1 MSAEAEVQ
9 VSKAELRTVVVSTV
23 IGTTVEWYDFF
34 LYGMA
39 AGLVF
44 DVLFF
49 PSEDPLIGT
58 LLAFGSFAV
67 GFVARP
73 LGGLIFGHIG
83 DKIGRKKT
91 LVTTMIIM
99 GVATFLIGVVPAYDT
114 IGIAAP
120 ILLVILRLAQGIA
133 VGGEWGGA
141 VLMAVEYAP
150 KGKRGLYGSLPQVG
164 LALGLV
170 LGTGVFALLG
180 AVLSDAAFLSWGWR
194 IAFIMSAVLVGVGL
208 FIRLKVMET
217 PAFRKLEETE
227 AKATIPAL
235 ELVRNS
241 KNRRHILLGMGSR
254 WIEGVAFNTWAVFA
268 IAYGTDLLELSQQT
282 MLIAVMCAAVTMVI
296 FIPVFGRLS
305 DRIDRRH
312 LYTWGS
318 VLLGAAAYPAFLLLG
333 TGSALVISA
342 TIVVVLGIIYPMV
355 YAPEASLFAELFPIR
370 VRYSGISVVYQL
382 SGIVASGMTPLI
394 LTFLLSQS
402 NGSIGPIIGYIVVV
416 CIISAICTMAIRSR
430 DLYTEAVDAA
440 AMTAAADGPG
450 RSEVQVDALDSGFG
464 NGAIV
469 AHERNRT

>member
-99 GVATFLIGVVPAYDT
+99 GVATFLIGVVPAYGT

-464 NGAIV
+464 NGAVV

>member
-464 NGAIV
+464 NGAVV

>member
-99 GVATFLIGVVPAYDT
+99 GVATFLIGVVPAYGT

>member
-1 MSAEAEVQ
+1 VSAEAEVQ

-99 GVATFLIGVVPAYDT
+99 GVATFLIGVVPAYGT

-440 AMTAAADGPG
+440 TMTAAADGPG
-450 RSEVQVDALDSGFG
+450 RSEVQVDASDSGFG
-464 NGAIV
+464 NGAVV